1 MLTLGLTKEKRMTV
15 AEEQTAISMHS
26 GGLQVFATPAMI
38 ALMEEAALE
47 CAADH
52 LEPGMTTVG
61 TKVCIE
67 HIAPTPVGSAVR
79 AVATLTEID
88 RRRLVFSVEAY
99 DETEKIGFGTHERF
113 ITDSAKFQEKCNRKA
128 NRKA

>member
-52 LEPGMTTVG
+52 LEPGMNDGLEPRSALIILPPPRSVQPYG
-61 TKVCIE
+61 RS
-67 HIAPTPVGSAVR
+67 HAVR
-79 AVATLTEID
+79 
-88 RRRLVFSVEAY
+88 
-99 DETEKIGFGTHERF
+99 
-113 ITDSAKFQEKCNRKA
+113 NRQKA
-128 NRKA
+128 AGLFCRGL